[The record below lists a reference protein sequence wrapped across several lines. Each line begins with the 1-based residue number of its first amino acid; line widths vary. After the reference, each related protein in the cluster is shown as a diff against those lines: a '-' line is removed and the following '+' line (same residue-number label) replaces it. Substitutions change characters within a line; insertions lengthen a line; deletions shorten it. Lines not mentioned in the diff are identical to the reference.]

1 MIPHLRHLEAVSAA
15 SFYWICYHVLMQKLH
30 CYVDENGADLGSRIF
45 IVSVVVLGA
54 DRDELF
60 TVCEQLEQVSKKGKF
75 KWGKAQHSRR
85 VDYLRRIFADPRF
98 KGNLR
103 YSVFQKPTNYDVA
116 TIMAIAKAVQW
127 KKPAEGYTALVWV
140 DGLSKTKRH
149 EYGSELRK
157 LGVPTRKVQ
166 GVAKDENNSLTRLAD
181 TIAGF
186 VRDVLDGDWGEIRQL
201 FDEARRRE
209 ILIEV

>member
-1 MIPHLRHLEAVSAA
+1 MTK
-15 SFYWICYHVLMQKLH
+15 KLY
-30 CYVDENGADLGSRIF
+30 CYVDESGADLGSRIF
-45 IVSVVVLGA
+45 IVSVVVSGA
-54 DRDELF
+54 DRDQLL
-60 TVCEQLEQVSKKGKF
+60 TVCEQLEQLSKKGKF

-85 VDYLRRIFADPRF
+85 MDYIRRVFADPRF

-103 YSVFQKPTNYDVA
+103 YCVFQKPTNYDLA

-127 KKPAEGYTALVWV
+127 KKPADVYTTLVWV

-157 LGVPTRKVQ
+157 LGVPTQKVQ
-166 GVAKDENNSLTRLAD
+166 GVTKDENNSLTRLAD

-186 VRDVLDGDWGEIRQL
+186 VRDVLDGDRGEIRQL
-201 FDEARRRE
+201 FDEGIRRE

>member
-1 MIPHLRHLEAVSAA
+1 
-15 SFYWICYHVLMQKLH
+15 MQKLY
-30 CYVDENGADLGSRIF
+30 CYVDENGADISSKIF
-45 IVSVVVLGA
+45 IVSVVVLAAG
-54 DRDELF
+54 RDQLL

-85 VDYLRRIFADPRF
+85 MDYLRRIFADPRF

-103 YSVFQKPTNYDVA
+103 YSVFQKPTNYDIA
-116 TIMAIAKAVQW
+116 TIMAIAKAVQFR
-127 KKPAEGYTALVWV
+127 KPAEGYTTLVWV

-157 LGVPTRKVQ
+157 LGVPTSKVQ

-181 TIAGF
+181 AIAGF
-186 VRDVLDGDWGEIRQL
+186 VRDVLDGDRGEIRQL